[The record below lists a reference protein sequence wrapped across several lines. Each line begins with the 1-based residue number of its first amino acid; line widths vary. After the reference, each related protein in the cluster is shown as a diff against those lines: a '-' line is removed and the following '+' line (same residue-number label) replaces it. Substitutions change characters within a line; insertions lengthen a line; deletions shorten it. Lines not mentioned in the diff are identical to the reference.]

1 MTQFYDRQSL
11 SKYDDTLDTQNKATA
26 GPGFWQDLTVQD
38 WWNGIVEY
46 FEKRIHMKSKLKVRR
61 GRM

>member
-11 SKYDDTLDTQNKATA
+11 SKYDDTLDTRNKATD